1 MSDEGTGRLKF
12 NGRLVACSPL
22 SRLKEIETLSLGVES
37 KLGLRIAIAHMRL
50 AEIPRRRRRD
60 QRNAEADA
68 WTLAAP
74 DAGRAAEA
82 AGASRVSVASSW

>member
-1 MSDEGTGRLKF
+1 VSNEGTGRLKF
-12 NGRLVACSPL
+12 NGRLVVCSPL

-60 QRNAEADA
+60 QGNAEADA

-74 DAGRAAEA
+74 MRGAPLRRPGRA
-82 AGASRVSVASSW
+82 V